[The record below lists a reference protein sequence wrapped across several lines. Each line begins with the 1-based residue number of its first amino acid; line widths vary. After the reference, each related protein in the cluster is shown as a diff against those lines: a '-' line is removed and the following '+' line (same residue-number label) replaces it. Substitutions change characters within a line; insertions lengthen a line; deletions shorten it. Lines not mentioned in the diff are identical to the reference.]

1 MTFAYIEIYCK
12 SSRFDLYTCIE
23 PSYCQLFGYDSI
35 PYYERYQSRNMII
48 DWCIGKLLK
57 LYE

>member
-48 DWCIGKLLK
+48 D
-57 LYE
+57 